1 MTRKLALT
9 CLALG
14 AALALC
20 VTAALAG
27 TTAGAADPGVT
38 PTSILLGGTS
48 PLSGPASAYA
58 SVARGADA
66 YFKYVDAKGGV
77 LGRTITYKYVDDAYN
92 PAQSV
97 QVTRQLVEQD
107 KVFAVYNSL
116 GTEQNLAVRDY
127 LNAAKVPQLF
137 VASGATTWG
146 RDFAQYPY
154 TSGFQPSY
162 QAEGWVYGKY
172 LARTA
177 AGAKIAVIFQND
189 DYGKDLLAGL
199 KRGIQ
204 RSKVKVI
211 AAQPY
216 EVTAADVSSQIAK
229 LKASGADTLAIFAT
243 PKFAIQSFVIANKLG
258 WKPQHVINNAVSSA
272 SNIMLLASEGG
283 SNKLVDNAISIA
295 FLKDPTDPK
304 WKGDAAIKLYLQ
316 IMKKYAPGANVNDVY
331 HVYGMASAWTTVDAL
346 RQAGKNLTRESLLK
360 AVDNLNAT
368 GNPFLL
374 PGIALKTSGADHYPI
389 EQVLLQRWQKGAWAS
404 FGGLWGYRAS

>member
-14 AALALC
+14 AALALF

-216 EVTAADVSSQIAK
+216 EVTAADISSQIAK
-229 LKASGADTLAIFAT
+229 LKSSGADTLAIFAT

-258 WKPQHVINNAVSSA
+258 WKPHVINNAVSSA

-295 FLKDPTDPK
+295 VLKDQTDPK

-331 HVYGMASAWTTVDAL
+331 HVYGMASAWTTVEAL
-346 RQAGKNLTRESLLK
+346 RQAGKNLTRDSLLK
-360 AVDNLNAT
+360 VVDNLNAT

-374 PGIALKTSGADHYPI
+374 PGIALKTSATDHYPI